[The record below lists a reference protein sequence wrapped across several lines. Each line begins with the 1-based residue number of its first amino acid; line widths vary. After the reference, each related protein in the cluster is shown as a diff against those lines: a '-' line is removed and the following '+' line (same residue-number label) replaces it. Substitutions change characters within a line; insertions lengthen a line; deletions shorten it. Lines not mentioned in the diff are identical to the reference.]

1 MLLSDYT
8 LPVPYEDCKDLALVY
23 SYEIAVQ
30 WYQTQVEHGDP
41 RHVAIGLPLP
51 DGRWWLSGGVMSEV
65 YPGGILAWAAEFL
78 TPEIA
83 EQIEVVPLGD
93 VITPAP
99 EAPE

>member
-1 MLLSDYT
+1 MLLSDCT
-8 LPVPYEDCKDLALVY
+8 LPVPYEDCKGLALVY

-51 DGRWWLSGGVMSEV
+51 DGRWWLYGGVMSEV

-83 EQIEVVPLGD
+83 EQIEVVTLSE
-93 VITPAP
+93 VVYA
-99 EAPE
+99 A

>member
-8 LPVPYEDCKDLALVY
+8 LPVPYDECRDLAIVY

-41 RHVAIGLPLP
+41 RHVAVGLPLP

-65 YPGGILAWAAEFL
+65 YPGGILAWAVDFL
-78 TPEIA
+78 TPEIMS
-83 EQIEVVPLGD
+83 QIEVVPLSSL
-93 VITPAP
+93 VAESTQ
-99 EAPE
+99 EET

>member
-8 LPVPYEDCKDLALVY
+8 LPMPYEDCKDLALVY

-51 DGRWWLSGGVMSEV
+51 DGRWWLHGGVMSEV
-65 YPGGILAWAAEFL
+65 YPGGILAWAGEWL

-83 EQIEVVPLGD
+83 EQIEVVPVGE
-93 VITPAP
+93 VVPAEPAP
-99 EAPE
+99 